1 MTRPEPA
8 NGTGSRAKKADTKKR
23 ARAAAGSTA
32 LLALFCF
39 FVFMGPVPFWPG
51 SNSIP
56 ASRSSVS
63 FFFPTPL
70 WLFLLTLHQR
80 LFVIWE

>member
-8 NGTGSRAKKADTKKR
+8 TGPGSRAKKADTKKR
-23 ARAAAGSTA
+23 ARTAAGSTA

-51 SNSIP
+51 SNSVP
-56 ASRSSVS
+56 APINLVSVS
-63 FFFPTPL
+63 FV
-70 WLFLLTLHQR
+70 LLGLCICGLGIMKHSTAM
-80 LFVIWE
+80 